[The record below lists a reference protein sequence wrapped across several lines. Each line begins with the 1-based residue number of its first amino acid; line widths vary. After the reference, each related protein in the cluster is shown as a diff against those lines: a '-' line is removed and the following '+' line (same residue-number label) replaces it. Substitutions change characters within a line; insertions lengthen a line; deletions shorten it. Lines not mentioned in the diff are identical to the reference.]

1 MPMNRWIWPILAAVI
16 LVAIGVF
23 IWPTAH
29 RTTEAPPAAQA
40 PAAAPP
46 VQPATKEAAGAGSA
60 AQTSEQKPA
69 PAPAAQAAEKKT
81 APAPAQE
88 PAPAPAAQS
97 AEKKTAPAPAQE
109 PAAAPAA
116 QSAEKKTAPAPA
128 QESAAAPAAQTAE
141 KKTAPAP
148 AQEAAPAPAAQSA
161 EKKTAPAPA
170 QESAAAP
177 AAQTAEKET
186 APADQDADLHANDKA
201 NAELA
206 ALQPGFVPKD
216 LIAALNDSVVN
227 FPSDS
232 AEVPASMI
240 DFLQKAAEDIKQ
252 LPNGHVVEI
261 AGYTDNTGE
270 QALNVALSQK
280 RAEAVRQMLVK
291 FGADPEMLIAK
302 GYGSADPVASNDTP
316 EGRGRNRRIEYH
328 IVKTP

>member
-23 IWPTAH
+23 LWPTAH

-60 AQTSEQKPA
+60 AQTSEQKSA
-69 PAPAAQAAEKKT
+69 L
-81 APAPAQE
+81 
-88 PAPAPAAQS
+88 PAAQS

-116 QSAEKKTAPAPA
+116 QTAEKETAPAPA
-128 QESAAAPAAQTAE
+128 QEPA
-141 KKTAPAP
+141 
-148 AQEAAPAPAAQSA
+148 APAAQSA
-161 EKKTAPAPA
+161 EKETAPAPA
-170 QESAAAP
+170 QEPAAP
-177 AAQTAEKET
+177 AAQSAEKET

-316 EGRGRNRRIEYH
+316 EGRRRNRRIEYH
-328 IVKTP
+328 IVKAP

>member
-23 IWPTAH
+23 LWPTAH

-60 AQTSEQKPA
+60 AQTSEQKSA
-69 PAPAAQAAEKKT
+69 L
-81 APAPAQE
+81 
-88 PAPAPAAQS
+88 PAAQS
-97 AEKKTAPAPAQE
+97 AEKKAAPAPAQE

-116 QSAEKKTAPAPA
+116 QTAEKETAPPPA
-128 QESAAAPAAQTAE
+128 QEPAAPAAQ
-141 KKTAPAP
+141 
-148 AQEAAPAPAAQSA
+148 S
-161 EKKTAPAPA
+161 
-170 QESAAAP
+170 
-177 AAQTAEKET
+177 AEKET

-316 EGRGRNRRIEYH
+316 EGRRRNRRIEYH
-328 IVKTP
+328 IVKAP

>member
-1 MPMNRWIWPILAAVI
+1 MNRWIWPILAAVI

-29 RTTEAPPAAQA
+29 RTTEAPPPAQA

-60 AQTSEQKPA
+60 AQTSEQKSA
-69 PAPAAQAAEKKT
+69 PAPAAQT
-81 APAPAQE
+81 
-88 PAPAPAAQS
+88 

-116 QSAEKKTAPAPA
+116 QSAEKKTAPAPD
-128 QESAAAPAAQTAE
+128 QEP
-141 KKTAPAP
+141 
-148 AQEAAPAPAAQSA
+148 
-161 EKKTAPAPA
+161 
-170 QESAAAP
+170 AAAP

-186 APADQDADLHANDKA
+186 APAPAQEPAAPAAQTAEKKTVPADQDADLHANDKA

-206 ALQPGFVPKD
+206 ALQLGFVPKD
-216 LIAALNDSVVN
+216 LIAALNDSIVN

-252 LPNGHVVEI
+252 LPKGHVVEI

-316 EGRGRNRRIEYH
+316 EGRRRNRRIEYH
-328 IVKTP
+328 IVKAP